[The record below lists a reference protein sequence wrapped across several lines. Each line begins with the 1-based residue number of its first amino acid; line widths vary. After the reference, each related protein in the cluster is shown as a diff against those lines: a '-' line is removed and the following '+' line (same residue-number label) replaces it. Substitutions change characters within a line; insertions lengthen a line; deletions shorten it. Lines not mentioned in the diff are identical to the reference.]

1 MATAYAQIL
10 DSIPDM
16 IGILMIGTA
25 FYLVRRQR
33 LSQFVDV
40 RKLLLLVDAFFACVL
55 FLDLLNRLYIAT
67 EFAVID
73 DLLQSL
79 LILSD
84 VAFLTAI
91 SYVIYVRPREKTFKK
106 RVGALLTTRL
116 WPHGIVLFSYMGYLL
131 FAILYLIFDAPY
143 TISNLSTIG
152 GVPVIGLEYNQDAEI
167 VSIIILVIFVAYP

>member
-40 RKLLLLVDAFFACVL
+40 RKLLLLVDAFF
-55 FLDLLNRLYIAT
+55 
-67 EFAVID
+67 
-73 DLLQSL
+73 
-79 LILSD
+79 
-84 VAFLTAI
+84 
-91 SYVIYVRPREKTFKK
+91 
-106 RVGALLTTRL
+106 
-116 WPHGIVLFSYMGYLL
+116 GIVLFSYMGYLL